1 MKKGL
6 LILLCLLTTQITQAG
21 TYRWVDENG
30 QTHFGD
36 RPPVNAA
43 SDKVEL
49 KAPAPSSDAD
59 ARARKERMNEF
70 LEQTEQ
76 ERAERNEAKAK
87 QEAKAEKHE
96 AMCESLRARLKYMKS
111 VSGIYRLNND
121 GERVFVDDEENE
133 RIRREFRAKVK
144 SECGA

>member
-6 LILLCLLTTQITQAG
+6 LLLLCLLITPITQAG

-43 SDKVEL
+43 SDEVEL

-76 ERAERNEAKAK
+76 ERAERNEAKALTYRNHR
-87 QEAKAEKHE
+87 A
-96 AMCESLRARLKYMKS
+96 LRDFIWQR
-111 VSGIYRLNND
+111 
-121 GERVFVDDEENE
+121 
-133 RIRREFRAKVK
+133 
-144 SECGA
+144 